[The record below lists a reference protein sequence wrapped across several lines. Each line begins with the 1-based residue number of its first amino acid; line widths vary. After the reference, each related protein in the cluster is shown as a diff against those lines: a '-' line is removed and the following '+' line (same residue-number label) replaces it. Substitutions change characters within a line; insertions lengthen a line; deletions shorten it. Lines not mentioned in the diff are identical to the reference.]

1 MTARGTGSGRGKGR
15 KDQESRGP
23 DARQAF
29 QRTLREAGP
38 ETRFPTGINDLI
50 RRRLDLP
57 SKEREGFLRFL
68 CPHCNEF
75 HTATNPRTNL
85 ARCFRCG
92 LSFNPIEMVMAVKD
106 CGFVDAVQLLIP
118 LLEARAPA
126 RGGEQTAP
134 RKSDQR

>member
-1 MTARGTGSGRGKGR
+1 VS
-15 KDQESRGP
+15 
-23 DARQAF
+23 
-29 QRTLREAGP
+29 QRFSSNLLRSLRNDIP
-38 ETRFPTGINDLI
+38 INDLI

-57 SKEREGFLRFL
+57 SKEREGLLRFL

-85 ARCFRCG
+85 ARCFRCS

-106 CGFVDAVQLLIP
+106 CGFVDAVKLLVP
-118 LLEARAPA
+118 LLEARGHS

-134 RKSDQR
+134 GKSGQR